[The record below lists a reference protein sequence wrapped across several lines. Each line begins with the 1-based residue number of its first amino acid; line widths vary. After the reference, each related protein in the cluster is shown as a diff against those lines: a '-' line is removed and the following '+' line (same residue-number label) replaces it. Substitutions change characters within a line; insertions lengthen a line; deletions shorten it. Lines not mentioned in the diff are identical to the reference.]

1 MDSIDN
7 RVSRKIQTPDSEK
20 FWDMWDAVWVADV
33 RVECDNTAHKD
44 MV

>member
-1 MDSIDN
+1 M
-7 RVSRKIQTPDSEK
+7 KIMIKAKKGRIKIETFK
-20 FWDMWDAVWVADV
+20 FVVDV